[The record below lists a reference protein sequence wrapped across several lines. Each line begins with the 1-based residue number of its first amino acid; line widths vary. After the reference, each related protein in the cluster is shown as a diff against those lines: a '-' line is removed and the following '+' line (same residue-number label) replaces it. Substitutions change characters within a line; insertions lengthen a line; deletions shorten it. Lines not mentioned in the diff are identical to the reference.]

1 MDWRPIIALRS
12 HRSRSMPIEA
22 ALAREFGGSRPRLLT
37 EPGRYL
43 VGDAGLLSTEIVL
56 ISKKSAHERERW
68 VYLGAGLYNGLY
80 ETLNERIILYRR
92 HPYELPGDLTI
103 GNTVDFFSAGAYT
116 ASVAALRST
125 DFRRSA
131 ATSFCFSRGR

>member
-1 MDWRPIIALRS
+1 
-12 HRSRSMPIEA
+12 MPIEA

-37 EPGRYL
+37 EPGPYL

-92 HPYELPGDLTI
+92 HPYELPVDLTI
-103 GNTVDFFSAGAYT
+103 GNTVDFFSAGRLHRQRRR
-116 ASVAALRST
+116 VA
-125 DFRRSA
+125 FRRISA
-131 ATSFCFSRGR
+131 DRQLHHFALARGR